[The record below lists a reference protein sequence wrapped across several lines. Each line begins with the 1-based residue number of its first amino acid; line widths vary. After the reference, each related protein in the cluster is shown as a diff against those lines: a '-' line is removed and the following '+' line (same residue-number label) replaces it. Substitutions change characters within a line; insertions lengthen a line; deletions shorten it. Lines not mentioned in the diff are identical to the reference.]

1 MNSLEVLLPNSAPP
15 MDGRIMIDAGI
26 RDVTGRL
33 RTLLMESPIAD
44 LRKLRVQQDGDR
56 VLLVGRVRSFY
67 AKQMAQETIRGAAR
81 GLMIVNDIK
90 VD

>member
-1 MNSLEVLLPNSAPP
+1 
-15 MDGRIMIDAGI
+15 MIDAGI

-33 RTLLMESPIAD
+33 RTLLSESPIAD
-44 LRKLRVQQDGDR
+44 LRNLRVQQDGDR
-56 VLLVGRVRSFY
+56 VLLVGRVRTFY

-81 GLMIVNDIK
+81 GLLIVNEVK